1 MSDIR
6 AMGAVLRLF
15 FAERR
20 LALLGGMV
28 LAALTLAAGIALL
41 GISGWFI
48 TATALAGAS
57 AATALAFDVFA
68 PSAGIRLFAITR
80 TAARYGERLVTHDA
94 TLGVLAGLRERL
106 FRGWAEPGAAGRLV
120 HHPARL
126 LFRLTLD
133 IDALDSLYLRVMVP
147 VVAALAVA
155 LGSAFAL
162 GIVDMW
168 LGVAFAA
175 LVLVA
180 GFGIPLIAVKA
191 ARRPARRRAHVLEV
205 LRTRTVDL
213 VAGQIELLM
222 TGSLAAQRARLA
234 AADARL
240 AQADDA
246 LNRIETGVAA
256 GLSVVGAVLLALALL
271 AVAALGEAGLVT
283 TPIAAL
289 VLLVVLAAFDPL
301 AALRRGVVELERAL
315 IAARRVAPRLVPAP
329 PRTKPVAPP
338 PDLAARFEGVGLRH
352 AGALRPALM
361 GVDLDIRQGERI
373 AFIGASGAGK
383 STLIA
388 ALAGEIGV
396 ETGRLEALSAAQ
408 LTQRTELFQ
417 DSLAGNLAL
426 AAPDANEAQLQAALE
441 AAGLRS
447 LMTQLPDGL
456 ATQLGEGGL
465 GLSGGQARRLA
476 LARLL
481 LSDAAV
487 WLLDEPT
494 EGLDAATAINVMSC
508 VNACAS
514 GKTLIVATHLQRE
527 ARIAD
532 RLVVLAAGRVARIVS
547 RGEPGFDAVLAGL
560 RADPPAEQSPTG

>member
-1 MSDIR
+1 MSDLR

-20 LALLGGMV
+20 LALLGGMA
-28 LAALTLAAGIALL
+28 LAALTLASGIALL
-41 GISGWFI
+41 GVSGWFI

-106 FRGWAEPGAAGRLV
+106 FRGWAEPGAAGRLID
-120 HHPARL
+120 HPARL

-133 IDALDSLYLRVMVP
+133 IDALDSLYLRVLVP

-162 GIVDMW
+162 GIVDTW
-168 LGVAFAA
+168 LGLAFAV

-205 LRTRTVDL
+205 LRTRAVDL

-240 AQADDA
+240 AQADDE
-246 LNRIETGVAA
+246 LNRIETRVAA

-289 VLLVVLAAFDPL
+289 VLLVVLAAFDPF

-315 IAARRVAPRLVPAP
+315 IAARRVAPRLAPAA
-329 PRTKPVAPP
+329 PRARPAEPP
-338 PDLAARFEGVGLRH
+338 PGLAARFEGVSLCH
-352 AGALRPALM
+352 AAARRPALT
-361 GVDLDIRQGERI
+361 GVDLAIKQGERI
-373 AFIGASGAGK
+373 AFVGASGAGK

-388 ALAGEIGV
+388 ALSGEIGV
-396 ETGRLEALSAAQ
+396 ETGRLEVLPGAQ

-417 DSLAGNLAL
+417 DSLAGNLSL
-426 AAPDANEAQLQAALE
+426 AAPDADETRLLAALE

-447 LMTQLPDGL
+447 FVEQLPAGL
-456 ATQLGEGGL
+456 ATRLGEGGL
-465 GLSGGQARRLA
+465 GLSGGQARRLT

-481 LSDAAV
+481 LSDAPV

-494 EGLDAATAINVMSC
+494 EGLDAATAANVMAC
-508 VNACAS
+508 VSACAS
-514 GKTLIVATHLQRE
+514 RKTLIVATHLQRE

-547 RGEPGFDAVLAGL
+547 RGEPGFDAVLASL
-560 RADPPAEQSPTG
+560 RADPPVEESPAG